1 MLEIIIHD
9 SEFLASLN
17 VAGLET
23 AIFNDARSPIG
34 FPYFYPV
41 DLGRGPVFPKN
52 AKALKIPIAGAPGGF
67 IFRRSAGPAAPRNI
81 RNQAL
86 AQLEGSAVN
95 AAIVSRGETMRGWCA
110 NFLNNMARFYS
121 QVLADVTPRGPS
133 GKLGSSYRPTTTA

>member
-9 SEFLASLN
+9 SEFLESVN
-17 VAGLET
+17 VEGLQT
-23 AIFNDARSPIG
+23 AIFNDARSPAG

-41 DLGRGPVFPKN
+41 DLGRGPVKPIN
-52 AKALKIPIAGAPGGF
+52 AKALKIPMAGAPGGF

-110 NFLNNMARFYS
+110 NFLNNMARFYA
-121 QVLADVTPRGPS
+121 QVLAEVTPRGPS

>member
-1 MLEIIIHD
+1 MLEIIIKD
-9 SEFLASLN
+9 EEFLASLE
-17 VAGLET
+17 VESLET
-23 AIFNDARSPIG
+23 SIFNDARSATG

-52 AKALKIPIAGAPGGF
+52 AKALKIPMAGAPGGF

-81 RNQAL
+81 RQQAL
-86 AQLEGSAVN
+86 GQLEGSAIN
-95 AAIVSRGETMRGWCA
+95 AAITAGGATPRGWFA
-110 NFLNNMARFYS
+110 SFLNGMARFYS

>member
-17 VAGLET
+17 VEGLET
-23 AIFNDARSPIG
+23 AIFNDARSPTG

-41 DLGRGPVFPKN
+41 DLGRGPVRPIN
-52 AKALKIPIAGAPGGF
+52 AKALKIPMAGAPGGL
-67 IFRRSAGPAAPRNI
+67 IFRKYAGPAAPRNI
-81 RNQAL
+81 RQQAL
-86 AQLEGSAVN
+86 GQLEGSAIN
-95 AAIVSRGETMRGWCA
+95 AAIVARGETMREWCA
-110 NFLNNMARFYS
+110 VFLNGMARFYS